1 MKEEPAYI
9 VEKHLNVPLIMTTF
23 FFVFLLYAGLNYW
36 IYQQAR
42 AQNQNV
48 QALTPVQSDQQPIQ
62 TNVQS
67 SAPSSGPK
75 TKPTIITPAPTKTAV
90 QQLIPSKATPTVKS
104 ATAAPKASP
113 LIYACDPSGLCGVY
127 HEPKEKG
134 CPKTYT
140 DVLCSG
146 ECTKP
151 EVRCTI

>member
-90 QQLIPSKATPTVKS
+90 QQLIPIKATPTVKS
-104 ATAAPKASP
+104 QTVTPKTSP
-113 LIYACDPSGLCGVY
+113 LIYA
-127 HEPKEKG
+127 
-134 CPKTYT
+134 
-140 DVLCSG
+140 
-146 ECTKP
+146 
-151 EVRCTI
+151 